1 MDEKHKE
8 AFQMATIYQTTA
20 TNTGGRKGHVQTDDQ
35 TLEFNLA
42 PPDNAKE
49 GETNPEQLFATGY
62 ASCFNGAFDLILKRH
77 GFRKAEPV
85 VELTVKLMDDPDS
98 ESPML
103 GVDIQAKVK
112 NMSQEDAEKC
122 LKEAHE
128 FCPYSKATRG
138 NIEFNMDVSVVE

>member
-1 MDEKHKE
+1 M
-8 AFQMATIYQTTA
+8 MAIIYQTTA
-20 TNTGGRKGHVQTDDQ
+20 TNTGGRKGHVQTDDNK
-35 TLEFNLA
+35 LEFRLA

-49 GETNPEQLFATGY
+49 DETNPEQLFATGY
-62 ASCFNGAFDLILKRH
+62 ASCFNGAFDLMLKRN

-85 VELTVKLMDDPDS
+85 VDLTVKLMDDPNS

-122 LKEAHE
+122 LEEAHA
-128 FCPYSKATRG
+128 FCPYSKATNG
-138 NIEFNMDVSVVE
+138 NIEFSMNVTVED